1 MNSALWAACGAASAA
16 EEQNL
21 RGQYPMAARVLRDEV
36 RRLWKLEERVKTLEG
51 VLADGEA
58 GKFSTVPVDLLRSIL
73 GPNAE
78 RKTHNVQAQAPAAS
92 GSPAAQ
98 G

>member
-78 RKTHNVQAQAPAAS
+78 RKTHNAVVTGAGTAS
-92 GSPAAQ
+92 G
-98 G
+98 